1 MTNDLE
7 QPQGFVGRSLPRIED
22 DRLVRGAGRFVADL
36 HVHDAAEVAF
46 MRSTYAHARILRL
59 DTSAARS
66 MPGVI
71 AVYEPSDVVDRIKP
85 LVNAEEMRVPPG
97 IAELGPIN
105 KVQPAPILAGDE
117 VSYVGQPVVMIIAES
132 RYLAEDAIEAIDI
145 DYEELPAVVDLEAA
159 IAPGAP
165 LVLLGC
171 CGYPGGVRPGK
182 GGLPGKAGLGTTM
195 ILPLGNWCWTL
206 AGIVKRLR
214 FAAFSAELTR
224 APT

>member
-36 HVHDAAEVAF
+36 QVVDAAEVAF

-165 LVLLGC
+165 LVLLGEEDNI
-171 CGYPGGVRPGK
+171 GVHVRHGK
-182 GGLPGKAGLGTTM
+182 GDAAKA
-195 ILPLGNWCWTL
+195 I
-206 AGIVKRLR
+206 ADAAIVVSET
-214 FAAFSAELTR
+214 FFH
-224 APT
+224 